1 MINLDAF
8 RPLDVANKANQKR
21 GGRKGVLT
29 MICSEKNGKR
39 LMLSAELLKTLDL
52 GEERTLQIG
61 FIEKK
66 LVLAKKLPGENNSFE
81 LKKAGKKFAI
91 YSAELV
97 REISRVQGISFEESV
112 SFTWYKPVVDET
124 EGGVPVVLF
133 DKEEDESN
141 ES

>member
-1 MINLDAF
+1 MINLDTF
-8 RPLDVANKANQKR
+8 RPLDVANKANQKI
-21 GGRKGVLT
+21 GGKKGSLT
-29 MICSEKNGKR
+29 MICPKKNGNR
-39 LMLSAELLKTLDL
+39 LLLSAELLKTLDL

-81 LKKAGKKFAI
+81 LKKAGKKYAI

-97 REISRVQGISFEESV
+97 HEISRVQEISFEGTV

-133 DKEEDESN
+133 DKEEGERN

>member
-1 MINLDAF
+1 MINLDTF

-21 GGRKGVLT
+21 GGKKGSLT
-29 MICSEKNGKR
+29 MICPKKNGKR
-39 LMLSAELLKTLDL
+39 LLLSAELLKTLDL

-81 LKKAGKKFAI
+81 LKKAGEKYAI

-97 REISRVQGISFEESV
+97 HEISRVQEISFEGTV

-124 EGGVPVVLF
+124 EGGVSVVLF
-133 DKEEDESN
+133 DKEEGERN